1 MPIRR
6 STNNQVIQNK
16 SETSRG
22 GMLSALAMA
31 ALPVI
36 GFPVV
41 AHADEADAGD
51 QRNIYVDG
59 RRTADVNP
67 NANPEAPYKVE
78 KSADGK
84 FTEPL
89 RDTPKTITAIPKE
102 VIEDIGATSFR
113 EVVRSTPGVT
123 LGTGEGGNAFGDRIF
138 IRGFDARG
146 DVYIDGLRDPGVT
159 SREIFA
165 VEQIEVVKGP
175 SGSFGG
181 RGTTG
186 GLVSL
191 QSKQPQFG
199 NDFVVAEGGVGTEN
213 YFRATADANYA
224 LSDRFAIRVNGLYH
238 SADTPGR
245 DYVDS
250 ERWGV
255 AAAATFKVTDT
266 LTVMADYYGYRLDGM
281 SDYGHPF
288 ESDDYN
294 DGDAG
299 GLPNEPAQVNLD
311 NFYGAVGRDFIENG
325 SDIGTLTVKFE
336 PNDQIALRSTVRYGE
351 TWNYYVV
358 SVPRSPRAV
367 TPPAADAS
375 QREIDGYDAAIA
387 AGFMDGDLVV
397 DTGAPQRHADN
408 ETFAMLTDA
417 TARFDTGSIGHTLVG
432 GVEIT
437 REKIDNKRYTF
448 PDFIEDANG
457 NNQPTPDIPP
467 RDLFNPD
474 PVLGF
479 SIPAVIDTSVPSTI
493 VKVETMSAYLID
505 TVKFSPKLQATLGLR
520 YDMFDINVNG
530 FDRRSNAPYSRQQS
544 IDFLNG
550 QVSLLYKPVE
560 PVSIYASF
568 STSSNPSGEQLDST
582 SATYGGLGDGTET
595 IDPERNKAYEL
606 GVKYELNKNLLLT
619 AAVFQI
625 DKENA
630 READPVS
637 GGFNL
642 VGELRSRGAEIGVN
656 GNLTSRWSVF
666 GGFTYLDAEI
676 VDSSDALEIG
686 SRFPNVPKYNFS
698 LLSTYALTDWL
709 MVGGQAYYQ
718 SRIFGGTYGLTTTDD
733 NINPSVPGYWRFD
746 AVARVRPTQNTE
758 LRLNVMNLTDKR
770 YYDAIYRSSAPFAY
784 VAPGRSATLTASII
798 F

>member
-1 MPIRR
+1 MPLRH
-6 STNNQVIQNK
+6 STNSQIIQNTTQNK
-16 SETSRG
+16 SGASRG

-36 GFPVV
+36 GFPVI

-59 RRTADVNP
+59 RRTVDANP

-181 RGTTG
+181 HGTTG

-191 QSKQPQFG
+191 QSKRPQFG
-199 NDFVVAEGGVGTEN
+199 NDFVVAEGSIGTEE
-213 YFRATADANYA
+213 YYRASVDANYA
-224 LSDRFAIRVNGLYH
+224 LSDRFAVRFNGLYH
-238 SADTPGR
+238 NADTPGR

-255 AAAATFKVTDT
+255 AAAATLKVTDT

-288 ESDDYN
+288 DVTTQQPY
-294 DGDAG
+294 A
-299 GLPNEPAQVNLD
+299 VNAD
-311 NFYGAVGRDFIENG
+311 NFYGVVGRDFIENG
-325 SDIGTLTVKFE
+325 SDIGTITVKFE

-358 SVPRSPRAV
+358 SVPRAPR
-367 TPPAADAS
+367 PADQS
-375 QREIDGYDAAIA
+375 DVDDY
-387 AGFMDGDLVV
+387 GFTLGQLVV

-417 TARFDTGSIGHTLVG
+417 TTRFDTGGIGHTLVG
-432 GVEIT
+432 GVEIS

-448 PDFIEDANG
+448 PDFVEDANG
-457 NNQPTPDIPP
+457 NPQATDQIPP

-479 SIPAVIDTSVPSTI
+479 TIPAIIDTTVPSTI

-505 TVKFSPKLQATLGLR
+505 TVKFSPQWQATLGLR
-520 YDMFDINVNG
+520 YDMFDINVSG
-530 FDRRSNAPYSRQQS
+530 FDRRANTPFTRQQS
-544 IDFLNG
+544 VDFLNG
-550 QVSLLYKPVE
+550 QLSLLYKPVE

-582 SATYGGLGDGTET
+582 SATYGGLGDGTES

-606 GVKYELNKNLLLT
+606 GVKYELNKNLLVT
-619 AAVFQI
+619 AAIFQI
-625 DKENA
+625 DKSNA
-630 READPVS
+630 REQTEPGV
-637 GGFNL
+637 FEL

-656 GNLTSRWSVF
+656 GNLTSSWAVF

-676 VDSSDALEIG
+676 TSSTLDGAEG

-698 LLSTYALTDWL
+698 LLSTYTLTDWL
-709 MVGGQAYYQ
+709 MIGGQAYYQ
-718 SRIFGGTYGLTTTDD
+718 SKLHGGTYESTTAT
-733 NINPSVPGYWRFD
+733 VPGYWRFD
-746 AVARVRPTQNTE
+746 AVARAKPTQNTE

>member
-1 MPIRR
+1 MSYSRLSPSVKSLPAKSLYER
-6 STNNQVIQNK
+6 SGAA
-16 SETSRG
+16 G
-22 GMLSALAMA
+22 GSGRAEMLAALAVA
-31 ALPVI
+31 ALPI
-36 GFPVV
+36 ALAPTV
-41 AHADEADAGD
+41 AHADDGD
-51 QRNIYVDG
+51 TIIVEG
-59 RRTADVNP
+59 RRVVDANP

-102 VIEDIGATSFR
+102 VIEDIGANSFR
-113 EVVRSTPGVT
+113 EVVRATPGVT

-138 IRGFDARG
+138 IRGFEARN

-165 VEQIEVVKGP
+165 VEQIEVIKGP

-191 QSKQPQFG
+191 QSKLPQIG
-199 NDFVVAEGGVGTEN
+199 NDFAVVQGGVGTDN
-213 YFRATADANYA
+213 YLRGTVDANYG
-224 LSDRFAIRVNGLYH
+224 LSDSFAIRINGLYH
-238 SADTPGR
+238 NADTPGR

-250 ERWGV
+250 ERWGI
-255 AAAATFKVTDT
+255 AASALWKPTDT
-266 LTVMADYYGYRLDGM
+266 LSIMADYYGYRLDGM

-288 ESDDYN
+288 DVDTQQPY
-294 DGDAG
+294 A
-299 GLPNEPAQVNLD
+299 VNGD
-311 NFYGAVGRDFIENG
+311 NFYGAVGRDFIDNG

-358 SVPRSPRAV
+358 SVPRAPDTTDPDPDNWTVS
-367 TPPAADAS
+367 
-375 QREIDGYDAAIA
+375 
-387 AGFMDGDLVV
+387 
-397 DTGAPQRHADN
+397 TGAPQRHGDN

-417 TARFDTGSIGHTLVG
+417 TVRFDTGSIGHTLVG
-432 GVEIT
+432 GVELS
-437 REKIDNKRYTF
+437 REKVTNRRYSF

-457 NNQPTPDIPP
+457 NSLPTPGIPA
-467 RDLFNPD
+467 RNLFNPD

-479 SIPAVIDTSVPSTI
+479 SIPAILDTSATPTI

-505 TVKFSPKLQATLGLR
+505 TVKFSPQFQATLGLR
-520 YDMFDINVNG
+520 YDMFDISASG
-530 FDRRSNAPYSRQQS
+530 EGRRSGPFSRQQS

-550 QVSLLYKPVE
+550 QFSLLYKPVE
-560 PVSIYASF
+560 AMSLYASF

-582 SATYGGLGDGTET
+582 GAAYGGLADGTET

-619 AAVFQI
+619 AAIFQI

-630 READPVS
+630 RESDPVN
-637 GGFNL
+637 GGYVL
-642 VGELRSRGAEIGVN
+642 VGELRSRGAEIGIS
-656 GNLTSRWSVF
+656 GNLTSRWAAF

-676 VDSSDALEIG
+676 TDSLDPANVG

-698 LLSTYALTDWL
+698 LLSTYQLTDWL
-709 MVGGQAYYQ
+709 MIGGQAYYQ
-718 SRIFGGTYGLTTTDD
+718 SNLHGGTYASTTAT
-733 NINPSVPGYWRFD
+733 VPGYWRFD
-746 AVARVRPTQNTE
+746 AVARVKPTQNTE
-758 LRLNVMNLTDKR
+758 LRLNVLNLTDKR

-784 VAPGRSATLTASII
+784 IAPGRSATLTGSIS

>member
-1 MPIRR
+1 MSHSKFSPLVKGLRP
-6 STNNQVIQNK
+6 T
-16 SETSRG
+16 TG
-22 GMLSALAMA
+22 LSACSGASTTSGRSEMLAALAVA
-31 ALPVI
+31 ALPVALV
-36 GFPVV
+36 PAV
-41 AHADEADAGD
+41 AHAADGD
-51 QRNIYVDG
+51 TIIVEG
-59 RRTADVNP
+59 RRVVDANP

-102 VIEDIGATSFR
+102 VIEDIGANSFR
-113 EVVRSTPGVT
+113 EVVRATPGVT

-138 IRGFDARG
+138 IRGFEARN

-165 VEQIEVVKGP
+165 VEQIEIIKGP

-191 QSKQPQFG
+191 QSKRPQIG
-199 NDFVVAEGGVGTEN
+199 NDFAVVQAGVGTEN
-213 YFRATADANYA
+213 YWRGTVDVNYG
-224 LSDRFAIRVNGLYH
+224 LSDSFAIRINGLYH
-238 SADTPGR
+238 NADTPGR

-250 ERWGV
+250 ERLGFAVSALWQP
-255 AAAATFKVTDT
+255 TDT
-266 LTVMADYYGYRLDGM
+266 LSVMADYYGYRLDGM

-288 ESDDYN
+288 DVTTQQPY
-294 DGDAG
+294 A
-299 GLPNEPAQVNLD
+299 VNGD
-311 NFYGAVGRDFIENG
+311 NFYGAVGRDFIDNG

-358 SVPRSPRAV
+358 SVPRGPRAV
-367 TPPAADAS
+367 TPPGTGAS
-375 QREIDGYDAAIA
+375 QRDIDRYAADIT
-387 AGFMDGDLVV
+387 AGFVDGQMVV
-397 DTGAPQRHADN
+397 DTGTPRRHGDN

-417 TARFDTGSIGHTLVG
+417 TVRFDTGSIGHTLVG
-432 GVEIT
+432 GVELS
-437 REKIDNKRYTF
+437 REKVTNRSYAF
-448 PDFIEDANG
+448 PDFVEDADGNQVGTPNG
-457 NNQPTPDIPP
+457 FT

-479 SIPAVIDTSVPSTI
+479 NIPAVLDPDAIPTV

-505 TVKFSPKLQATLGLR
+505 TIKFSPQFQATLGLR
-520 YDMFDINVNG
+520 YDMFDISASGNG
-530 FDRRSNAPYSRQQS
+530 RRSGPFSRQQS

-550 QVSLLYKPVE
+550 QLSLLYKPVE
-560 PVSIYASF
+560 AISLYASF

-582 SATYGGLGDGTET
+582 GAAYGGLAAGTET

-606 GVKYELNKNLLLT
+606 GIKYELNKNLLLT
-619 AAVFQI
+619 AAIFQI

-630 READPVS
+630 RELDPDT
-637 GGFNL
+637 GGYRL
-642 VGELRSRGAEIGVN
+642 VGELRSRGAEVGIN
-656 GNLTSRWSVF
+656 GNITSRWAAF

-676 VDSSDALEIG
+676 TDSLDSTNVG
-686 SRFPNVPKYNFS
+686 SRFPNVPKYNVS
-698 LLSTYALTDWL
+698 LLSTYQLTDWL
-709 MVGGQAYYQ
+709 MIGGQAYYQ
-718 SRIFGGTYGLTTTDD
+718 SKLHGGTYASTTAT
-733 NINPSVPGYWRFD
+733 VPGYWRFD
-746 AVARVRPTQNTE
+746 AVARVKPSSNTE
-758 LRLNVMNLTDKR
+758 VRLNVLNLTDKR

-784 VAPGRSATLTASII
+784 IAPGRSATLTGTIS